1 MNKQYVVKSG
11 GYETTISAYNMQD
24 ARIRAKTAKYVSKG
38 QKFTV
43 TRVKRRNPSG
53 GRKLTK
59 AQKREKTRKVSA
71 KRRVAIALGK
81 FLRAKNPGKRYAGAK
96 MQSNPGG
103 SITIIPVKLPK
114 GRK

>member
-1 MNKQYVVKSG
+1 M
-11 GYETTISAYNMQD
+11 T
-24 ARIRAKTAKYVSKG
+24 KTA
-38 QKFTV
+38 
-43 TRVKRRNPSG
+43 R
-53 GRKLTK
+53 
-59 AQKREKTRKVSA
+59 REKARKVSA
-71 KRRVAIALGK
+71 KRRVAVALGK